1 MIILI
6 VPPFHPLED
15 GDEPLLAALEGVPAG
30 QAPHVVVHGLELTVV
45 HLKYLH

>member
-1 MIILI
+1 MITVIAPSL
-6 VPPFHPLED
+6 HLLED

-45 HLKYLH
+45 HLK